1 MWIEWPTKNHKNL
14 EWKNTIEIKLLYLSE
29 YEFTRL
35 VETKSLA
42 FAVSLF
48 RNKIISDLLSLD
60 LLDILSKEVNQS
72 IKVTNKRKYSS

>member
-1 MWIEWPTKNHKNL
+1 
-14 EWKNTIEIKLLYLSE
+14 LYLSE